1 MVMTKNHSISRSSSC
16 LRKYRIL
23 FVFGI
28 TVLCVQIYLAHI
40 FFGLEI
46 RSRRF
51 SQLSSGEVSFNLW
64 LFSICNV
71 DITHYSYYD
80 Y

>member
-1 MVMTKNHSISRSSSC
+1 MVIPKNHSISRSSSC

-46 RSRRF
+46 RNRKFNR
-51 SQLSSGEVSFNLW
+51 LSSGEVSFNMI
-64 LFSICNV
+64 FTIYN
-71 DITHYSYYD
+71 INIIY
-80 Y
+80 

>member
-1 MVMTKNHSISRSSSC
+1 MVIAKNHSISRSSSC

-28 TVLCVQIYLAHI
+28 TVLCVQIYLAHT

-46 RSRRF
+46 RNRKFDR
-51 SQLSSGEVSFNLW
+51 LSSEDVSLIIYNIYIYNNL
-64 LFSICNV
+64 
-71 DITHYSYYD
+71 
-80 Y
+80 